1 MAGRFLLVLHSQ
13 EVCLLGA
20 AWGLISH
27 IAGEIFIFGILTFF
41 LGDVHF
47 MFQR

>member
-1 MAGRFLLVLHSQ
+1 MAGRFLLVLHRQ
-13 EVCLLGA
+13 EVCLLGP

-41 LGDVHF
+41 EE
-47 MFQR
+47 MSI